1 MAVLWSGTC
10 LEVSGNG
17 CGMFLELIG
26 YGRGMVYDFGDE

>member
-17 CGMFLELIG
+17 CGMFLELIVDRLWPW
-26 YGRGMVYDFGDE
+26 YGL